1 MKLKNLK
8 VIIVFCIF
16 LIAFSFFFL
25 HKNIGNNNKFIS
37 TISKIIPDNT
47 KEILRNTIFVFNTN
61 KNLKRTIQERQN
73 KIDELKDELETLNI
87 QLIEITSGLTQI
99 PLKKLDKKI
108 NINKEDYSL
117 EKFQTSNIITSKF
130 PGSKA
135 NSYLEFYKENLILTS
150 ANGIFAHIKLDKLRE
165 SNQYLNV
172 IKSNIN
178 DIITYNEFYLP
189 SSYGIK
195 DILIIDNS
203 LYVSFIN
210 QLKKDCFNTSIL
222 VADLN
227 LNKLEFSKFFEPKE
241 CIDKINDFPNELG
254 PHNSGGRMVK
264 IKNNKILLTVGDY
277 EYMTKAQQNNSVF
290 GKILSIDLSSGEY
303 EILAKGVRNSQ
314 GLNYL
319 EKENVIFFSDHGPQG
334 GDEVNYFVLD
344 ENKNNN
350 FGWPVASYGEHYGG
364 KDVSY
369 NMDLYKVAPLKK
381 SHHDN
386 GFSEPITY
394 YNPSIATSEIIV
406 ANDNFIENTSNPTLI
421 LSSLGQNTDEGDM
434 SLHILVLDQ
443 NYNKIKTEQIILNE
457 RIRDMQYLSK
467 TNELFLFLE
476 STGSIGIIKKLQ

>member
-1 MKLKNLK
+1 M
-8 VIIVFCIF
+8 
-16 LIAFSFFFL
+16 
-25 HKNIGNNNKFIS
+25 
-37 TISKIIPDNT
+37 
-47 KEILRNTIFVFNTN
+47 
-61 KNLKRTIQERQN
+61 
-73 KIDELKDELETLNI
+73 
-87 QLIEITSGLTQI
+87 
-99 PLKKLDKKI
+99 
-108 NINKEDYSL
+108 
-117 EKFQTSNIITSKF
+117 
-130 PGSKA
+130 
-135 NSYLEFYKENLILTS
+135 
-150 ANGIFAHIKLDKLRE
+150 
-165 SNQYLNV
+165 

-476 STGSIGIIKKLQ
+476 STGSIGIIKKFQ